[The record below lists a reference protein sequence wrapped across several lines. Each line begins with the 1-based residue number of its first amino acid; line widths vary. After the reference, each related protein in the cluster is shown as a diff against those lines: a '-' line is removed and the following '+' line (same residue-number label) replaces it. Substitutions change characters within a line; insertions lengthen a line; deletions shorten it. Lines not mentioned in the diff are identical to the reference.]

1 MRALSVV
8 AGALVVAA
16 AVAGCAGSALTDDP
30 APGSITVGS
39 GESAESR
46 ILAEIYAGVLR
57 GTGSPVETRLGLGD
71 EETLA
76 LLDSGEVTLVP
87 EYTGSLLLQFNPAA
101 TVTDPDDVFD
111 ELNRSLPQGVS
122 VSDYGLAED
131 PSVTGEVGD
140 RAAENVVPL
149 MRTGALTTTQIKALN
164 VVAGELTST
173 DLADMGDEVRAGE
186 RSPGQVAGDWLA
198 AR

>member
-16 AVAGCAGSALTDDP
+16 AVAGCSGSALTDDP

-46 ILAEIYAGVLR
+46 VLAEIYAGVLR
-57 GTGSPVETRLGLGD
+57 GTGSPVQTRLGLGD

-173 DLADMGDEVRAGE
+173 DLADMGDEVRGGE